1 MPYKGQGSEDQIRRA
16 CAQITEA
23 VSSPWVVLSSGVPA
37 ELFPRSVELAC
48 GEGASGFLAGRA
60 VWASVIGSD
69 DVERDL
75 HEVSIPR
82 LQRLGEIVDE
92 VVQA

>member
-1 MPYKGQGSEDQIRRA
+1 LGLE
-16 CAQITEA
+16 E
-23 VSSPWVVLSSGVPA
+23 LSSEQVRITVK
-37 ELFPRSVELAC
+37 LVQK
-48 GEGASGFLAGRA
+48 FLMILLMPNFG

-75 HEVSIPR
+75 NEVSIPR

-92 VVQA
+92 VVQS